1 MVGRRCTL
9 ALRTSRSSSMAAMV
23 LLLGFLL
30 ATLQITGLSSLSS
43 LSPPLPLSLSLSRSL
58 SLRSTY
64 ITYLGINGFFSM
76 LQE

>member
-30 ATLQITGLSSLSS
+30 ATLQITGLSSLS
-43 LSPPLPLSLSLSRSL
+43 PPLPLSLSRSL

>member
-1 MVGRRCTL
+1 MAGRRCTL

-30 ATLQITGLSSLSS
+30 ATLQITGLSSLS
-43 LSPPLPLSLSLSRSL
+43 PPLPLSLSLSRSL